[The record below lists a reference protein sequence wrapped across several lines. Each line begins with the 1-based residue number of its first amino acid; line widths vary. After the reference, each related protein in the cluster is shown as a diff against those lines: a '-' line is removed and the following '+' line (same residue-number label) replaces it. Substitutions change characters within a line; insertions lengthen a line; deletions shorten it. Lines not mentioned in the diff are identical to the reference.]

1 MNNAIEPTKDKI
13 AVSVVV
19 PVYNAKEYISRCV
32 DSIIS
37 QSLDNI
43 EIILVD
49 DGSTDGSSEICDD
62 YAKRDHRV
70 RVIHQKNSGSGA
82 AYDSGLDAANGEYV
96 AFVDNDDYI
105 EPEMYETLYQ
115 VASKNDI
122 DVVKS
127 LYYMHSKRHEVGEK
141 GDFKNPFDNSKN
153 IFDKKITDRF
163 AVVNF
168 YIKWLSHWSSIYRRQ
183 LLKKYNIR
191 FNDENLGA
199 SASDT
204 GFVFFVFCYMSSVYI
219 TSKEF
224 YHSDKSYR
232 GKSFKKGYDSAIM
245 VLKEHLYINREIRKR
260 GIENNLIQLELT
272 RSFNNLRLYLDR
284 CQTFREKYD
293 FLQRVSPLFMDYFP
307 LLKTNKYLSKKAK
320 KLYKRIVFY
329 PKYAALINYKNK
341 FGINIVLGLKIEW
354 KKGLFE
360 IRLFNIQIVRIR
372 DNDKGFSIKL
382 LYIPI
387 YKSSKK

>member
-1 MNNAIEPTKDKI
+1 MDANIKPAKDKI

-19 PVYNAKEYISRCV
+19 PVYNAKEYINRCV

-37 QSLDNI
+37 QTLANI

-49 DGSTDGSSEICDD
+49 DGSNDGSSQICDD

-70 RVIHQKNSGSGA
+70 RVIHQNNSGSGA

-105 EPEMYETLYQ
+105 DPEMYETLYRI
-115 VASKNDI
+115 ACENDI

-127 LYYMHSKRHEVGEK
+127 LYYMHSRRHDIGDK
-141 GDFKNPFDNSKN
+141 GDFKNPFENSKN
-153 IFDKKITDRF
+153 IFNRKITDKF
-163 AVVNF
+163 TVVNF

-183 LLKKYNIR
+183 LLKKYKIR

-219 TSKEF
+219 TSKAF
-224 YHSDKSYR
+224 YHADKSYG

-245 VLKEHLYINREIRKR
+245 VLKEHLYINREIKKR
-260 GIENNLIQLELT
+260 GIEDNLIQLELT

-284 CQTFREKYD
+284 CQTLREKSDY
-293 FLQRVSPLFMDYFP
+293 LEQVSPLFKDYFI
-307 LLKTNKYLSKKAK
+307 LLESNNYLSKKAK
-320 KLYKRIVFY
+320 KLFKRIAFN
-329 PKYAALINYKNK
+329 PKYAALINYKNRY
-341 FGINIVLGLKIEW
+341 GINVFIGLKIEC

-360 IRLFNIQIVRIR
+360 IRLFNIQLFRFR
-372 DNDKGFSIKL
+372 DSDKGISIKF

-387 YKSSKK
+387 VK